1 MQDTIHMGWRGWVAA
16 DTKIKPFFARGY
28 QEPTYHI
35 NDNYLSKK
43 WQNLIP
49 TDKNLKNFK

>member
-1 MQDTIHMGWRGWVAA
+1 MGWRGWVAA